1 MNIMLILVAIC
12 ALWKV
17 IDGYRKGMVKE
28 IVSLVTLTVMGFAGD
43 RPSSAER
50 GPILGQNDLQAAGD
64 PLA

>member
-28 IVSLVTLTVMGFAGD
+28 IVSLVTLTVMGIMVVLISKGLH
-43 RPSSAER
+43 SYMEK
-50 GPILGQNDLQAAGD
+50 
-64 PLA
+64 